1 MKTLQKGFTLIEL
14 MIVIAIIGI
23 LAAIALPM
31 YQDYITKSQVTRVN
45 GELSAR
51 KTIVDAALFEG
62 RGVAIGESVTATN
75 ASKLDPLAFATGP
88 DDGAT
93 TTTPVS
99 NLLSAVT
106 VEGFVGDAPTN
117 LGSIAATFG
126 NSANAALKGGV
137 MTFSR
142 TADGVWTCE
151 ISAVDAANGWKDK
164 FAPSGC
170 PVEGSAASPAP

>member
-62 RGVAIGESVTATN
+62 RGVAVGEKVTAAN
-75 ASKLDPLAFATGP
+75 VSKLDPLAFMAGEDDTG
-88 DDGAT
+88 AA
-93 TTTPVS
+93 TTPVS
-99 NLLSAVT
+99 NLLSNVT
-106 VEGFVGDAPTN
+106 VTGFASVTPTN
-117 LGSIAATFG
+117 AGTIVATFG
-126 NSANAALKGGV
+126 NTANAALKDGV
-137 MTFSR
+137 MTFER

-151 ISAVDAANGWKDK
+151 ISAVDTAKGWKDK

-170 PVEGSAASPAP
+170 PVAGAAASS